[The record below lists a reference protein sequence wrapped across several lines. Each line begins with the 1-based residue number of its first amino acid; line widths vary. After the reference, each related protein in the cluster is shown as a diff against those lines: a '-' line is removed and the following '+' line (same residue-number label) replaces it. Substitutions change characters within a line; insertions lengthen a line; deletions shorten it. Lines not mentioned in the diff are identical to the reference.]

1 MDHRTRAARASRLGA
16 LSSRPEFQGPVE
28 PLGEHA
34 STEHL
39 SLIYESREQQ
49 FAAVIPFLE
58 QGLERG
64 ERCLYIASENERTDV
79 VDELDAAGLDAAD
92 AIDRGQLVVRSLE
105 EIYLPDGTFDPD
117 ETLAFFA
124 DALEKGVSDHDALRV
139 TAEMNWIGR
148 SDTAVD
154 DVMEYETRVNDLL
167 HGQEAITLCQYDH
180 DRFSDAVIRDV
191 LETHP
196 HVIYEET
203 ISRNVFYSAS
213 PAEVSERDRDQR
225 PDTDRLLEGLVEA
238 TEAKR
243 ALREQVRFL
252 RDLNTI
258 TAGSDESDESFE
270 ERLQLLFDLGCDQFD
285 RDLGV
290 VAHADRETGRFE
302 IDRTNGDHEYFEP
315 GAELPLSET
324 YCETAIDSGTVADD
338 LLDENGSE
346 DVTVLTEFGLQA
358 PIGTYVEV
366 DGDRNRILFFVN
378 SQFRERPVSREEKRF
393 HALLGRWLKVR
404 LEQRRQITTLEREN
418 QYKDFVSDLLGA
430 VIAEPTRSRIE
441 QTVCDRVAGSAF
453 YDAAWISNRPVTDQR
468 PTPTV
473 WAGISDE
480 TIRLATDTDPGQ
492 TASIRPEFPS
502 RAVDTGQPAACQF
515 GDDASVVDRFHRQLR
530 DRGLDSA
537 LAVPLEYEDTCYGVL
552 VAYADGSAAVT
563 DRHQTMLAEAGRRIG
578 FVIAATERK
587 EALVT
592 DEVVELEVRV
602 RDPEH
607 FFFAVTADIDVT
619 FALEQVITQSDGD
632 YLVYVTAI
640 GVPPEAV
647 VERAERSPNID
658 HVRVVEE
665 REGDALV
672 EFVFAGPTV
681 AETFAEYGATVTA
694 ARIADGTGTV
704 TVELPQTAD
713 VRAAVDAFQTTFPDS
728 EVVTKRHRDRPL
740 TTERGFRHAV
750 ADQLTEKQRE
760 VLQAA
765 YFAGYFEHPRRST
778 GNEIADT
785 LDISS
790 STFHQHLQVG
800 LRKLLTAAFD
810 DGNDG

>member
-28 PLGEHA
+28 PLGDHA

-64 ERCLYIASENERTDV
+64 ERCLYLASENEPTDV
-79 VDELDAAGLDAAD
+79 VDRLDAAGLDAAD
-92 AIDRGQLVVRSLE
+92 AIDRDQLVVRSLE

-124 DALEKGVSDHDALRV
+124 NALEKAVPDHDALRV
-139 TAEMNWIGR
+139 TAEMNWIDR

-154 DVMEYETRVNDLL
+154 EIMEYETQVNDLL
-167 HGQEAITLCQYDH
+167 HGQEVITLCQYDH
-180 DRFSDAVIRDV
+180 DRFSDAVLRDV

-196 HVIYEET
+196 HVIYEKT

-213 PAEVSERDRDQR
+213 PTEVLERNRDQG

-258 TAGSDESDESFE
+258 TAGSDGSFE

-302 IDRTNGDHEYFEP
+302 IDRTSGDHEYFKP
-315 GAELPLSET
+315 GAELPLSKA
-324 YCETAIDSGTVADD
+324 YCETAIDSGTAADD

-346 DVTVLTEFGLQA
+346 DVTVLTEFGFQA

-378 SQFRERPVSREEKRF
+378 SQFQERPVSREEERF

-418 QYKDFVSDLLGA
+418 QFKDFVSDLLGA
-430 VIAEPTRSRIE
+430 VMAEPTRSRIE
-441 QTVCDRVAGSAF
+441 QTVCDRVARSKF
-453 YDAAWISNRPVTDQR
+453 YDAAWLSNRPVTDQR

-480 TIRLATDTDPGQ
+480 TIQLATDTAPGP
-492 TASIRPEFPS
+492 TASARLEFPS
-502 RAVDTGQPAACQF
+502 RAVDSGQPAVWQF

-530 DRGLDSA
+530 DQGIDST
-537 LAVPLEYEDTCYGVL
+537 LAVPLKYEDTCYGVF
-552 VAYADGSAAVT
+552 VVYADGSAAVT
-563 DRHQTMLAEAGRRIG
+563 DRHQTMLAEVGRRIG

-619 FALEQVITQSDGD
+619 FTLEQVITQSDGD
-632 YLVYVTAI
+632 YLVYVTAN
-640 GVPPEAV
+640 GVPPEEV
-647 VERAERSPNID
+647 VERAEQSPNID

-665 REGDALV
+665 RDGNALV
-672 EFVFAGPTV
+672 EFVFSGPTV

-704 TVELPQTAD
+704 SVELPQTAD

-750 ADQLTEKQRE
+750 TDRLTEKQRE

-800 LRKLLTAAFD
+800 LRKLLTTAFD
-810 DGNDG
+810 NENDR